1 MTYRTPPH
9 TRLEEWIDRH
19 VGHRLR
25 VLREQ
30 SPLEISDIAT
40 ELHVS
45 VDELER
51 HESEQVPIT
60 AGRLFMLAAILDVPI
75 SAFFD
80 AFHVEE

>member
-1 MTYRTPPH
+1 MAYRTPPH
-9 TRLEEWIDRH
+9 TRMEQFVNRH

-30 SPLEISDIAT
+30 SPLEISDLAS
-40 ELHVS
+40 ELHIS

-51 HESEQVPIT
+51 HEAEQAPIT
-60 AGRLFMLAAILDVPI
+60 AGRLFMLAAALDVPI

-80 AFHVEE
+80 AFHVE